1 MTNIALESNK
11 TSLFSKVSLLLSMSM
26 IISAAG
32 TWLGAGIT
40 STGAIIALAVLFVLG
55 SIAVVFAAAHSTALG
70 ISVLAVWTFVSG
82 LFLGPVIQ
90 QYVVELGWQTVFL
103 SYLGTGG
110 IMAVCGAIGVFSGFN
125 FASIG
130 RWLMFALL
138 GLIAVSII
146 AIFVPFSHT
155 VNIVWSLVGM
165 TVFALYFMVDFYQ
178 AAEAENSWTSA
189 ILVTIT
195 LYLDFINFLL
205 YLLKFLAEVLKK
217 SEE

>member
-1 MTNIALESNK
+1 MTNVALESTN

-26 IISAAG
+26 IISAFG

-40 STGAIIALAVLFVLG
+40 STGAMIALAVLFVLG
-55 SIAVVFAAAHSTALG
+55 SIAVVFAAALSTALG
-70 ISVLAVWTFVSG
+70 ITALAIWTFVSG

-90 QYVVELGWQTVFL
+90 HYVVELGWQTVFL

-125 FASIG
+125 FTSIG

-155 VNIVWSLVGM
+155 VNIVWSLIGM

-205 YLLKFLAEVLKK
+205 YLLKFLLEVLKK